1 MKRLFDNALSV
12 IMSIRTPAQMSKM
25 GEFRKRNAADISAG
39 AKELFEMAFTN
50 WATSYSDSISLQP
63 NSFFWL

>member
-50 WATSYSDSISLQP
+50 WATDHSNSIPLQP

>member
-1 MKRLFDNALSV
+1 
-12 IMSIRTPAQMSKM
+12 MSIRTPAQMSKM